1 MQEISSESLIRCNKE
16 LPELIKPFFSQD
28 YDTSEEKYSYWR
40 KLGSFL
46 EWKLLPNILALTP
59 DWPHEFV
66 WCDGFEFF
74 YHQVK
79 KPNVLRAL
87 GSSWWRPTDQDKP
100 NFGIEAGIECSEL
113 IEIEMRLVENDRIAI
128 VDYLFKIWAKGFC
141 FVLTPNHVSVIPSC
155 SEQLSTPKFD
165 QILNEIRNDQKHNH
179 RYTRH
184 SIASLLSGFGI
195 QGASYLADLLKDSNV
210 KVRRAAAYSLQ
221 RQGIKPELAI
231 DLIAQALQ
239 DSDSEVQHSAANC
252 LWERLKIDETFIPLL
267 RQSTPLLLRM
277 FGHEPKILR
286 HWFANDILI
295 YLGKIEPSVIP
306 AMTHLLFDENLRH
319 RATKV
324 LWDISKLT
332 PEMVSIYQDA
342 VTSSDLR
349 WRTVAAFSLWR
360 FDVDGGKSF
369 LELTEDEKTLQNPI
383 TTAQLLTY
391 EYNATLGLMSDS
403 IVAPV
408 LIQILQRKKTQKRL
422 WCQAVLALVT
432 ISTKFNSNAE
442 YQELL
447 QSLIPDLLDLKHDN
461 NEVIQRYSIEALEAI
476 NIKDKS
482 I

>member
-1 MQEISSESLIRCNKE
+1 M
-16 LPELIKPFFSQD
+16 
-28 YDTSEEKYSYWR
+28 
-40 KLGSFL
+40 
-46 EWKLLPNILALTP
+46 
-59 DWPHEFV
+59 
-66 WCDGFEFF
+66 
-74 YHQVK
+74 
-79 KPNVLRAL
+79 LRAL

-155 SEQLSTPKFD
+155 SDQLSTPKFD
-165 QILNEIRNDQKHNH
+165 LILRVIRDTKKNNH
-179 RYTRH
+179 RLIRA
-184 SIASLLSGFGI
+184 SIASLLSGFGV
-195 QGASYLADLLKDSNV
+195 QGANYLADLLKDS
-210 KVRRAAAYSLQ
+210 KVEIRRAAAYSLE
-221 RQGIKPELAI
+221 RQGIKPKLAV

-239 DSDSEVQHSAANC
+239 DSDLEVQHSAANG
-252 LWERLKIDETFIPLL
+252 LWKRLQLDDTFIPLL
-267 RQSTPLLLRM
+267 RQSTPILLQM
-277 FGHEPKILR
+277 FGHEPKIHR
-286 HWFANDILI
+286 HWFANDLMV
-295 YLGKIEPSVIP
+295 YLGKIESNVIP

-324 LWDISKLT
+324 LWDIGTLT
-332 PEMVSIYQDA
+332 PEMVSIYQDGI
-342 VTSSDLR
+342 TSNDLR

-369 LELTEDEKTLQNPI
+369 LEVTEDEKTLQNPI

-391 EYNATLGLMSDS
+391 EYNTTLGLISDS

-408 LIQILQRKKTQKRL
+408 LIQILQRKKTHKRL

-432 ISTKFNSNAE
+432 INAKFNSNAE

-447 QSLIPDLLDLKHDN
+447 QSLTPDLLDLKHDN